1 MNASWPESSRSSS
14 QTNALF
20 WAVNTA
26 IIVALLA
33 VMVRPGIRL
42 DWFFDES
49 WRVDMIRSTWSFDRY
64 FQHNTPLPPGWIVLN
79 WLVFGLLPQT
89 NEFLRAVAVAP
100 AIPAWLLIADVLR
113 RRFTPLFNSAINGA
127 LLATFTIFV
136 ALLLPTQAQIV
147 TYLNNYSFELMLA
160 AALIWAAER
169 IDRGEY
175 RYSIAIVITIAVIGP
190 FISLAPLF
198 LLGPVMLLALVSVR
212 GHHRIWIATAAGF
225 GGTVLALTYVIFLR
239 PVSKREIY
247 EAASI
252 SEFWAGDSMTSL
264 DSREAAR
271 YWAASVRNAL
281 IPFDER
287 SNLLMLTLIAIFG
300 AVGAILMW
308 RAFRFWIIAAISTQ
322 VIIIAAS
329 FAVNWAIGIGRLNTA
344 VNFLIVLLFP
354 LGLAASVI
362 CCASSAAQR
371 FLMNKRDI
379 SLATAGATLSAALL
393 VAVSIWPTEVQINAA
408 NNIVFARGITGDLS
422 KVAEAAEPEDVVL
435 GFHWMSSWYIN
446 DRLITDG
453 DVPVIVLDE
462 LRYGQR
468 VVDEPEALID
478 AVAPDARR
486 IWCVRP
492 YELGPEGVERRCNL
506 SDSVWRLESSS
517 REVRVELSLWVRE

>member
-1 MNASWPESSRSSS
+1 MDPDSKWNV
-14 QTNALF
+14 LF
-20 WAVNTA
+20 WVVTAAVV
-26 IIVALLA
+26 VALVA
-33 VMVRPGIRL
+33 VMVRPAVRL
-42 DWFFDES
+42 DWYFDEA
-49 WRVDMIRSTWSFDRY
+49 WRVDLIRSSWSFDRY
-64 FQHNTPLPPGWIVLN
+64 FQNNAPLPPGWIVLN
-79 WLVFGLLPQT
+79 WFVFGLLPQT
-89 NEFLRAVAVAP
+89 NEALRVVAAAPAVA
-100 AIPAWLLIADVLR
+100 AWLLIADVLR
-113 RRFTPLFNSAINGA
+113 RRFTPLFSLPVNGS
-127 LLATFTIFV
+127 LLAIFTIVV
-136 ALLLPTQAQIV
+136 ALLLPAQAQIV
-147 TYLNNYSFELMLA
+147 AYLNNYSFEMMLA

-175 RYSIAIVITIAVIGP
+175 RHSVVIIIAIAALGP
-190 FISLAPLF
+190 FVSLAPLF
-198 LLGPVMLLALVSVR
+198 LLGPVVLLALVSVR
-212 GHHRIWIATAAGF
+212 GHRRIWIAAAVGV
-225 GGTVLALTYVIFLR
+225 GGAVLALTYALFLR

-247 EAASI
+247 GAATI
-252 SEFWAGDSMTSL
+252 DEFWASDSMASL
-264 DSREAAR
+264 GWREAAR

-322 VIIIAAS
+322 LIIIAAS

-362 CCASSAAQR
+362 WVATSVAQR
-371 FLMNKRDI
+371 LLGNRRD
-379 SLATAGATLSAALL
+379 SSRATALGTLVAALV
-393 VAVSIWPTEVQINAA
+393 VAISIWPTEMQINAA

-422 KVAEAAEPEDVVL
+422 KVAEAAEPGDVVL
-435 GFHWMSSWYIN
+435 GFHFMSSWYIN
-446 DRLITDG
+446 DRLVTDG
-453 DVPVIVLDE
+453 DVPVIILDE
-462 LRYGQR
+462 LRYGER

-478 AVAPDARR
+478 AFAPDARR
-486 IWCVRP
+486 IWCVFP